1 METDSPL
8 LAIGSQSRFKGQLV
22 AVWWWWADL
31 LDDRIDLHTNKQTNI
46 ITIKVS
52 FLQIRRVK
60 RGSLNKE
67 VAQLLFNY
75 VHLLTNFKS
84 SIVVN
89 CRK

>member
-8 LAIGSQSRFKGQLV
+8 LAVGSQSRFQGQLV

-60 RGSLNKE
+60 RG
-67 VAQLLFNY
+67 V
-75 VHLLTNFKS
+75 
-84 SIVVN
+84 
-89 CRK
+89 